1 MPVSCLFLRC
11 HAAVRRFF
19 FLFQGDDPGT
29 ALFRTIPTAAEEAL
43 VVMSQPETAI
53 ALGSDTESED
63 GLREQLNATAA
74 AANDDSDGDD
84 ALLRTPVRLAG
95 KARAQTPG
103 TRALRLPATPAKRKD
118 PPPRLPSLNDGED
131 SDGAQA
137 SSVTDVC
144 PPRAAEQA
152 PIKSPIGSPDR
163 GGPSGAARRRQACNA
178 ALPSLNDGEDSDGAQ
193 ASSVARVCPPRAA
206 ERAPMKSPIGSPE
219 ERAPSSAAPSGAARR
234 REARDAA
241 VRAARVPGLDQVVD
255 DLRGVTGTFDP
266 FAIDQAACARLIGD
280 LEDAVQR
287 VSLHSVRHSPGITRA
302 AKWTGVDD
310 SSGVVVSLLRAFD
323 VAFDE
328 LDVPS
333 MQMALDRINEQAS
346 ASDGRYSA
354 EKSFMKTAV
363 TNANKLAR
371 GLAEEH
377 MGYAVQGAL
386 GLYDSGH
393 TTLSHSV
400 ARDLIRL
407 LSNGITDTVMVESL
421 RSDASPSPS
430 VDGAEQP
437 TWHEYLRD
445 LGIDGA
451 SDLERE
457 VAYKVT
463 ASPTAD
469 QMKITRLFELFLTER
484 TSSVVLGMSGVGKTF
499 MSPVWKL
506 IANLKGKRIYF
517 VGPNLEARS

>member
-1 MPVSCLFLRC
+1 M
-11 HAAVRRFF
+11 
-19 FLFQGDDPGT
+19 Q
-29 ALFRTIPTAAEEAL
+29 
-43 VVMSQPETAI
+43 
-53 ALGSDTESED
+53 
-63 GLREQLNATAA
+63 
-74 AANDDSDGDD
+74 
-84 ALLRTPVRLAG
+84 
-95 KARAQTPG
+95 RA
-103 TRALRLPATPAKRKD
+103 
-118 PPPRLPSLNDGED
+118 SLN
-131 SDGAQA
+131 
-137 SSVTDVC
+137 
-144 PPRAAEQA
+144 
-152 PIKSPIGSPDR
+152 
-163 GGPSGAARRRQACNA
+163 
-178 ALPSLNDGEDSDGAQ
+178 
-193 ASSVARVCPPRAA
+193 
-206 ERAPMKSPIGSPE
+206 
-219 ERAPSSAAPSGAARR
+219 
-234 REARDAA
+234 
-241 VRAARVPGLDQVVD
+241 
-255 DLRGVTGTFDP
+255 
-266 FAIDQAACARLIGD
+266 
-280 LEDAVQR
+280 
-287 VSLHSVRHSPGITRA
+287 SVRHSPGITRV
-302 AKWTGVDD
+302 AKWTGMDGR
-310 SSGVVVSLLRAFD
+310 SGVVVSLLRAFD
-323 VAFDE
+323 VAFDQ

>member
-118 PPPRLPSLNDGED
+118 PPPR
-131 SDGAQA
+131 
-137 SSVTDVC
+137 
-144 PPRAAEQA
+144 
-152 PIKSPIGSPDR
+152 
-163 GGPSGAARRRQACNA
+163 
-178 ALPSLNDGEDSDGAQ
+178 LPSLNDGEDSDGAQ